1 MIDKQAI
8 EALQEAR
15 AIDAANDNTPAPYV
29 TALPEN
35 FKLHDLEKHMSQRRR
50 AIGTMSTTSAQD
62 FANYIKDHAEAGAT
76 VFVSTEAMKA
86 VAVLNL
92 GTPEEPGHADNLAVL
107 DPKKTAAFSALLAIA
122 NGHPRSQQDV
132 AEFLEDW
139 PSMVSCY
146 NDEGNITNAKA
157 IAAVRKITIEALRK
171 LESEE
176 QSLSASRSAFESVA
190 ATSKEPLPTTIY
202 FTCVPYVGLAERT
215 FVLRLG
221 VLTSGDKPSIVLRIV
236 KAEEHAEE
244 MGNELAAL
252 IADKFSNGDG
262 DAPPVLLG
270 SYTATP

>member
-8 EALQEAR
+8 EALQLSQ
-15 AIDAANDNTPAPYV
+15 AITSANDCVSATAV

-35 FKLHDLEKHMSQRRR
+35 FRLHDLEKHMATRRR
-50 AIGTMSTTSAQD
+50 AIGTMSTTSSQD

-107 DPKKTAAFSALLAIA
+107 APKKTAAFSALLAIA
-122 NGHPRSQQDV
+122 NGHPRSQQDI

-157 IAAVRKITIEALRK
+157 IAAVRKLSIEAMRK
-171 LESEE
+171 MESVEK
-176 QSLSASRSAFESVA
+176 QHAASRSAFESIQA
-190 ATSKEPLPTTIY
+190 SSTEPLPTLVY
-202 FTCVPYVGLAERT
+202 FETVPYNGLKSRL
-215 FVLRLG
+215 FVMRLG
-221 VLTSGDKPSIVLRIV
+221 VRTGGDKPALTLRV
-236 KAEEHAEE
+236 QNMEQHEEDMAT
-244 MGNELAAL
+244 ELADL
-252 IADKFSNGDG
+252 VGDTVKTT
-262 DAPPVLLG
+262 PVLLG
-270 SYTATP
+270 TYQPK